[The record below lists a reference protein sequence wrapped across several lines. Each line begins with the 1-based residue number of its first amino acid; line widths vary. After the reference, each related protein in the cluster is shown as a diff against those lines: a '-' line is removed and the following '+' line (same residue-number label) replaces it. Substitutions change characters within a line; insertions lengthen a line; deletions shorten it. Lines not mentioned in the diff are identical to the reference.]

1 MVCHWYGGEKTV
13 SGARNSGP
21 QARSTDHNLTTRRPC
36 LWQTSPGI
44 RSKVVSHRRKCS
56 KYFIMAE
63 DSLTRLQWIQLVK
76 LFLSSNQYVADVQ
89 RELTGEYSSYPWL
102 PWLTEDTH
110 HCTFLIDSILILF
123 GSYPGEPTLGRY
135 LRIAIEQQE
144 LSIPT
149 FVTTFLQAARSAT
162 FHSPATLDILCKVVL
177 DAHDASDGP
186 TLGSILSTKMPPLTI
201 FATIHDAVVLLKTAF
216 TFPASSFHEL
226 TNSASE
232 LLIVLISCAS
242 DFSQLTTGQAMN
254 YWNDITELQQMPLD
268 PHVRQ
273 VLDNFTFSLS
283 LVLGDDAKINRE
295 AQMMHSIQISLG
307 SKTDSLAPASEYE
320 TTTFCLFFDNLVCLL
335 YNLVE
340 FNAA

>member
-1 MVCHWYGGEKTV
+1 MAYG
-13 SGARNSGP
+13 P
-21 QARSTDHNLTTRRPC
+21 
-36 LWQTSPGI
+36 
-44 RSKVVSHRRKCS
+44 
-56 KYFIMAE
+56 
-63 DSLTRLQWIQLVK
+63 LTRLQWIQLVK

-89 RELTGEYSSYPWL
+89 RELTGEWSRSR
-102 PWLTEDTH
+102 WLTRHTYP
-110 HCTFLIDSILILF
+110 CVFSPDSILILF

-135 LRIAIEQQE
+135 LRIAIEQQV

-177 DAHDASDGP
+177 DEHDASDP
-186 TLGSILSTKMPPLTI
+186 LALRPILSAKMAPLSI

-216 TFPASSFHEL
+216 TFPASSFHKL
-226 TNSASE
+226 TASASE
-232 LLIVLISCAS
+232 LLTLLISCAS

-254 YWNDITELQQMPLD
+254 YWNDITELQQMPLE

-295 AQMMHSIQISLG
+295 AQMMHSIQMSLG
-307 SKTDSLAPASEYE
+307 NKTDSLAPASEYE
-320 TTTFCLFFDNLVCLL
+320 TTTFCLLFDNLVRPATPCGFQSTERPFRSSREYTHMGAETAFAPQPLWWH
-335 YNLVE
+335 
-340 FNAA
+340 FSGG

>member
-1 MVCHWYGGEKTV
+1 M
-13 SGARNSGP
+13 
-21 QARSTDHNLTTRRPC
+21 
-36 LWQTSPGI
+36 
-44 RSKVVSHRRKCS
+44 
-56 KYFIMAE
+56 
-63 DSLTRLQWIQLVK
+63 
-76 LFLSSNQYVADVQ
+76 
-89 RELTGEYSSYPWL
+89 
-102 PWLTEDTH
+102 
-110 HCTFLIDSILILF
+110 ILF

-135 LRIAIEQQE
+135 LRIAIEQQV

-177 DAHDASDGP
+177 DAHDASDAP
-186 TLGSILSTKMPPLTI
+186 TLGSILSTKMPPLSI

-226 TNSASE
+226 TASASE
-232 LLIVLISCAS
+232 LLILLISCAS

-254 YWNDITELQQMPLD
+254 YWNDITELQQMPLE

-295 AQMMHSIQISLG
+295 AQMMHSIQMSLG
-307 SKTDSLAPASEYE
+307 NKADSLTPTSEYE
-320 TTTFCLFFDNLVCLL
+320 TTTFCLFFDNLVRLL
-335 YNLVE
+335 PHIFVA
-340 FNAA
+340 FNITEHPPRYSKGSTHMEVVTASVLQLHW